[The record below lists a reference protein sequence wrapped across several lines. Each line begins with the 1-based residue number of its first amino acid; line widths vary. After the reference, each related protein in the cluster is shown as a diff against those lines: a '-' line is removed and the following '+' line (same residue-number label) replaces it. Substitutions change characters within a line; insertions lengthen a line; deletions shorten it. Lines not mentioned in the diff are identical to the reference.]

1 MTKESTNRG
10 AGIIAGIF
18 AAVSFGFIPVFSKPV
33 LAAGV
38 SSTCLLFYRFL
49 FATVMLFALM
59 LMRRESL
66 RIPVKIV
73 PAMLL
78 LAVFYSISGGFL
90 VLGYEYMAGGVT
102 QVIHFTYPI
111 WVMLILVVAYRER
124 IRHSSIVAIL
134 LAIVGI
140 YCLGVLG
147 GNASFIPGANKIAGV
162 VIVLLS
168 GLACASYMVGV
179 NKTGAHRLSSLA
191 LTFWLILFSTIFF
204 GAISYLNGSLRL
216 LTEPTMVANFTGL
229 AFISTVISN
238 FLLVYSIKNVGS
250 TLAAILGALEPLTSV
265 LACILVFNEPFTLPI
280 AAGIALIITA
290 VIIVI
295 LRNR

>member
-66 RIPVKIV
+66 RIPVRII

-147 GNASFIPGANKIAGV
+147 GNASFIPGANKPAGV

-179 NKTGAHRLSSLA
+179 NKTGAHHLSSLA

-204 GAISYLNGSLRL
+204 GAISYINGSMRL

-229 AFISTVISN
+229 AFISPVISN

>member
-1 MTKESTNRG
+1 
-10 AGIIAGIF
+10 
-18 AAVSFGFIPVFSKPV
+18 
-33 LAAGV
+33 
-38 SSTCLLFYRFL
+38 
-49 FATVMLFALM
+49 M

-66 RIPVKIV
+66 RIPVRII

-147 GNASFIPGANKIAGV
+147 GNASFIPGANKVAGV

-204 GAISYLNGSLRL
+204 GTISYLNGSLRL

>member
-49 FATVMLFALM
+49 FATAMLFLLM

-66 RIPVKIV
+66 RIPVRII

-147 GNASFIPGANKIAGV
+147 GNASFIPGANKVAGV

-168 GLACASYMVGV
+168 GLACASYMVGG

-204 GAISYLNGSLRL
+204 GTISYLNGSLRL